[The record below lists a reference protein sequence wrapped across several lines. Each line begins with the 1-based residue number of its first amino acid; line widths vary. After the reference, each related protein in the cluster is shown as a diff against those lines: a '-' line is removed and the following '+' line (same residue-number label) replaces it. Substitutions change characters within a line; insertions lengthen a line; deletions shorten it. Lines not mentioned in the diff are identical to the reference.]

1 MRTNPTDC
9 VIIGKDEYKN
19 QIAKKCLPYILYKQS
34 LAHEEKHV
42 DQCKKYHKEFIRGS
56 KTDPE
61 IRGMMEVG
69 AYLRGIKKL
78 FYWLKENCEEYDL
91 ADIKVR
97 IKNIEA
103 LPIKLYK

>member
-1 MRTNPTDC
+1 M
-9 VIIGKDEYKN
+9 
-19 QIAKKCLPYILYKQS
+19 PYILFKQS

-42 DQCKKYHKEFIRGS
+42 DQCNKHKKDFILGGKKNPHIRGA
-56 KTDPE
+56 
-61 IRGMMEVG
+61 MEVG

-91 ADIKVR
+91 SDVKVR

-103 LPIKLYK
+103 LPIKSYK